1 MVTLPRPPR
10 SHCPI
15 NFGLELFG
23 DAWTLLILRDVLVHG
38 KRTFGAF
45 RASEEGI
52 ASNILADRL
61 HRLEAA
67 GLLDRQADPADGRQ
81 FRYEPTEAGR
91 ALLPVLVEMSYWG
104 ATHDPMTAAPPGFVQ
119 AYEADRAGLLRFMAA
134 GGNPAAGEIPPGP
147 KLGD

>member
-1 MVTLPRPPR
+1 MVTLPTPPR

-23 DAWTLLILRDVLVHG
+23 DGWTLLVLRDLLFQG
-38 KRTFGAF
+38 KTTFREF

-67 GLLDRQADPADGRQ
+67 GLVTRTEDPEDRRRM
-81 FRYEPTEAGR
+81 RYAPTEAAR
-91 ALLPVLVEMSYWG
+91 ALLPVLLEMAYWG
-104 ATHDPMTAAPPGFVQ
+104 ARNDPDTAAPPGFVA
-119 AYEADRAGLLRFMAA
+119 AYEADREGLLRAMAA
-134 GGNPAAGEIPPGP
+134 GFNPAGEKP
-147 KLGD
+147 

>member
-1 MVTLPRPPR
+1 MVNLPGPPR

-23 DAWTLLILRDVLVHG
+23 DSWTLLVLRDLLIHG
-38 KRTFGAF
+38 KTTFREF

-67 GLLDRQADPADGRQ
+67 GLVTRTGDPEDRRRM
-81 FRYEPTEAGR
+81 RYGATTAAR
-91 ALLPVLVEMSYWG
+91 ALLPVLVEMAYWG
-104 ATHDPMTAAPPGFVQ
+104 ARHDPESAAPPGFAA
-119 AYEADRAGLLRFMAA
+119 AYEADRDGLLRAMAV
-134 GGNPAAGEIPPGP
+134 GHNPAKGET
-147 KLGD
+147 